1 MDFNIIRS
9 RYRPWTRIQGM
20 RIKYG
25 WLVINTWLRIGKPKI
40 PLKITDWGSYYDDR
54 GWCYKLLYKDPNQTA
69 VITKICERWGV
80 KPDPK
85 SGNVS
90 TVGHTEAELLNL
102 IQATLEVQAY
112 RNFKERGWIVDEIS

>member
-54 GWCYKLLYKDPNQTA
+54 GWCYKLLYKDPNQST

-80 KPDPK
+80 TPDPQ

-112 RNFKERGWIVDEIS
+112 RNFRERGWIDEIN